1 MKLIINKEVN
11 KRYVFL
17 YILPLSLIF
26 CATLCQLYGS
36 DNFLFSLLLQVRA
49 ISIIFF
55 SFIGYYLC
63 RNYKSGSLSKK
74 AFVFSFYCYFITIVI
89 LQPNDLLTIA
99 ATLLF
104 WPVTL
109 WIGEKSRFSKE
120 TFNISAL
127 VIALFCNYM
136 SYITITS
143 NTNVELI
150 MSLDQNQA
158 VGAANSIYLILSTFP
173 FVFLI
178 TNKKYRIA
186 LLILPILAFFMA
198 NKTTCLFAAL
208 ASVGYYFFDDLRYS
222 RSKWKI
228 IATAILAV
236 WIVLHFSENLID
248 FESIW
253 EDVNSD
259 VDSGGNGRVDIIGNV
274 WSHFLNKGIINLLFG
289 SGYFAVAMD
298 TNLSAHNDFLEIL
311 YDYGILGLVLFILF
325 WISLIRYRKGL
336 PMESNIYRVYIISLI
351 IYACTCLGSNFIV
364 QQINMLFFAL
374 LWGTIDKY
382 PIDKK

>member
-1 MKLIINKEVN
+1 MKPIINKAVN

-36 DNFLFSLLLQVRA
+36 ENFLFSLLLQARA

-63 RNYKSGSLSKK
+63 KTYKSGRLSKN

-99 ATLLF
+99 ATILF
-104 WPVTL
+104 WPITL
-109 WIGEKSRFSKE
+109 WIGEKSRFSTE
-120 TFNISAL
+120 TFKISAL
-127 VIALFCNYM
+127 IIALICNYM
-136 SYITITS
+136 SYFTITS
-143 NTNVELI
+143 KTNVELM
-150 MSLDQNQA
+150 MSLEQNQA

-173 FVFLI
+173 FIFLV

-186 LLILPILAFFMA
+186 LLILPILAFLVA
-198 NKTTCLFAAL
+198 NKTTCLLAAL
-208 ASVGYYFFDDLRYS
+208 ASVGYYFFNDLRYS
-222 RSKWKI
+222 KSKWKI
-228 IATAILAV
+228 IATAILIVWAV
-236 WIVLHFSENLID
+236 SYYSGNLID
-248 FESIW
+248 FESIL

-274 WSHFLNKGIINLLFG
+274 WSHFINKGIINILFG

-311 YDYGILGLVLFILF
+311 YDYGFLGLVLFVLF
-325 WISLIRYRKGL
+325 WISLIKYRKRL
-336 PMESNIYRVYIISLI
+336 PMSSNIYRVYIISLI

-382 PIDKK
+382 PIDK

>member
-17 YILPLSLIF
+17 YIVPLSLIF

-63 RNYKSGSLSKK
+63 RKYKSGSLSKK
-74 AFVFSFYCYFITIVI
+74 AFVFSFYCYLITIVI

-99 ATLLF
+99 ATILF

-109 WIGEKSRFSKE
+109 WIGEKSRFSTE

-143 NTNVELI
+143 NTNVELM

>member
-1 MKLIINKEVN
+1 MKLIINKAVN

-36 DNFLFSLLLQVRA
+36 ENFLFSLLLQARA

-63 RNYKSGSLSKK
+63 KTYKSGRLSKN

-99 ATLLF
+99 ATILF
-104 WPVTL
+104 WPITL
-109 WIGEKSRFSKE
+109 WIGEKSRFSTE
-120 TFNISAL
+120 TFKISAL
-127 VIALFCNYM
+127 IIALICNYM
-136 SYITITS
+136 SYFTITS
-143 NTNVELI
+143 KTNVELM
-150 MSLDQNQA
+150 MSLEQNQA

-173 FVFLI
+173 FIFLV

-186 LLILPILAFFMA
+186 LLILPILAFLVA
-198 NKTTCLFAAL
+198 NKTTCLLAAL
-208 ASVGYYFFDDLRYS
+208 ASVGYYFFNDLRYS
-222 RSKWKI
+222 KSKWKI
-228 IATAILAV
+228 IATAILIVWAV
-236 WIVLHFSENLID
+236 SYYSGNLID
-248 FESIW
+248 FESIL

-274 WSHFLNKGIINLLFG
+274 WSHFINKGIINILFG

-311 YDYGILGLVLFILF
+311 YDYGFLGLVLFVLF
-325 WISLIRYRKGL
+325 WISLIKYRKRL
-336 PMESNIYRVYIISLI
+336 PMSSNIYRVYIISLI
-351 IYACTCLGSNFIV
+351 IYACTCFGSNFIV

-382 PIDKK
+382 PIDK

>member
-1 MKLIINKEVN
+1 MNNMINDKVN
-11 KRYVFL
+11 KKYVFL
-17 YILPLSLIF
+17 YILPLSLVF

-36 DNFLFSLLLQVRA
+36 ENFLFSLLLQVRA
-49 ISIIFF
+49 GSIIIF
-55 SFIGYYLC
+55 SLIGYYLC
-63 RNYKSGSLSKK
+63 KTYKSGSLAKY
-74 AFVFSFYCYFITIVI
+74 AFIFSFYCYFVTIII
-89 LQPNDLLTIA
+89 LQPNEILTIA
-99 ATLLF
+99 ATILF
-104 WPVTL
+104 WPITL
-109 WIGEKSRFSKE
+109 WIGEKSRFSIK
-120 TFNISAL
+120 TFNVTAFI
-127 VIALFCNYM
+127 IALICNYM
-136 SYITITS
+136 SYVTITS
-143 NTNVELI
+143 KINENLM
-150 MSLDQNQA
+150 MSLEKEQA

-173 FVFLI
+173 FIFLVS
-178 TNKKYRIA
+178 NKKYRIA
-186 LLILPILAFFMA
+186 LLVLPILAFLVA
-198 NKTTCLFAAL
+198 NKTTCLLAAL
-208 ASVGYYFFDDLRYS
+208 ASVVYYFFNDLRYS
-222 RSKWKI
+222 KNKWKI
-228 IATAILAV
+228 IATTILAV
-236 WIVLHFSENLID
+236 WAVVYFSESFID
-248 FESIW
+248 FESLW
-253 EDVNSD
+253 EDINSD